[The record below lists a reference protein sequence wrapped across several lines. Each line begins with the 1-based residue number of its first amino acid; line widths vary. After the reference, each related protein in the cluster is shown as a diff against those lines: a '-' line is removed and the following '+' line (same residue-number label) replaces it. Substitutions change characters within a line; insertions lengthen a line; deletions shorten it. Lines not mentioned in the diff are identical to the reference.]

1 MDTLKSSQYSF
12 FLDPAVG
19 SFYSFLTS
27 PSRPMPGFAGK
38 EDFAKMKDE
47 LDQTLEE
54 HNLDLLQLF
63 YALAIDCDGFVVYCE
78 IGQDRLLVRGTTNS
92 PHVRFCC
99 GSFFNTKPTFTN
111 AGVCYTSNATIV
123 GKQASFQDRIKVW
136 VSMNYRDTP
145 GTDRSDLNS
154 MNSCLDFNATFV
166 ELSGNPRTKY
176 NCQGLSS
183 HFRHQNCSIGNYF
196 GYKPWPGLRPCKPD
210 DVISNPTIDFSES
223 VNQNSNCFEECHKVS
238 HKSSVTTSEIDIN
251 AFDKNIH
258 VANDPNQN
266 SFTAGGNESCGIVV
280 YFESF
285 DYQVNVMTRRTYL
298 DLFSQIG
305 GTIGLAIGASMI
317 TLFELTYF
325 FGKLL
330 NIVFKQCFGSY
341 DKARDAIIMVA
352 SCLIVLMLPIFIL
365 LQSLEFSSN
374 TKVTNSAEWSTAD
387 SMTYPNITV
396 SYGIDNDLAGY
407 MTFAVNP
414 NAQRYLK
421 FMEDEDNSTQTVT
434 TRLHQQS
441 QQLAAILNSKNLN
454 ILDLY
459 HKVAVR
465 CKDFIIYCE
474 MKAEI
479 YSNTNING
487 SPGQKTCCDIL
498 FDPKPTFGF
507 SGTCFTTN
515 VEIRET
521 FPSIFHSLKIWTYV
535 DSQNAPSFGI
545 PWKGTDAAER
555 NGIVW
560 AVTYN
565 NSPAVIMSHRPNKLS
580 SGTHASI
587 GLTKS
592 EIDRID
598 VPGGCL
604 KTNQTFTDLTG
615 MVNTKANCQGF
626 ANHFQFGKCSLAVFY
641 GYKTWK
647 SIPPCTPEDMVNQ
660 STPTATTETGGLLES
675 CLDDCNSIRYHFS
688 QSLTNLDLQTVKDF
702 VNSKSMRNEEGQMIY
717 QSP

>member
-1 MDTLKSSQYSF
+1 MALV
-12 FLDPAVG
+12 LDPAVG

-145 GTDRSDLNS
+145 EFKMKWKGSDAVERHGLVWTLTYLDNPAVLLSHDLHRSQTGITTLIGIRRVETDRSDLNS

-266 SFTAGGNESCGIVV
+266 SFTAGGNPNWRNDWFGHW
-280 YFESF
+280 SF
-285 DYQVNVMTRRTYL
+285 D
-298 DLFSQIG
+298 D
-305 GTIGLAIGASMI
+305 
-317 TLFELTYF
+317 
-325 FGKLL
+325 
-330 NIVFKQCFGSY
+330 
-341 DKARDAIIMVA
+341 
-352 SCLIVLMLPIFIL
+352 
-365 LQSLEFSSN
+365 
-374 TKVTNSAEWSTAD
+374 
-387 SMTYPNITV
+387 
-396 SYGIDNDLAGY
+396 
-407 MTFAVNP
+407 
-414 NAQRYLK
+414 
-421 FMEDEDNSTQTVT
+421 
-434 TRLHQQS
+434 
-441 QQLAAILNSKNLN
+441 
-454 ILDLY
+454 
-459 HKVAVR
+459 
-465 CKDFIIYCE
+465 
-474 MKAEI
+474 
-479 YSNTNING
+479 
-487 SPGQKTCCDIL
+487 
-498 FDPKPTFGF
+498 
-507 SGTCFTTN
+507 
-515 VEIRET
+515 
-521 FPSIFHSLKIWTYV
+521 
-535 DSQNAPSFGI
+535 
-545 PWKGTDAAER
+545 
-555 NGIVW
+555 
-560 AVTYN
+560 
-565 NSPAVIMSHRPNKLS
+565 
-580 SGTHASI
+580 
-587 GLTKS
+587 
-592 EIDRID
+592 
-598 VPGGCL
+598 
-604 KTNQTFTDLTG
+604 
-615 MVNTKANCQGF
+615 
-626 ANHFQFGKCSLAVFY
+626 HFV
-641 GYKTWK
+641 
-647 SIPPCTPEDMVNQ
+647 
-660 STPTATTETGGLLES
+660 
-675 CLDDCNSIRYHFS
+675 
-688 QSLTNLDLQTVKDF
+688 
-702 VNSKSMRNEEGQMIY
+702 
-717 QSP
+717 

>member
-1 MDTLKSSQYSF
+1 MIDFGSLGISKRSKGTPNVQDTGISH
-12 FLDPAVG
+12 
-19 SFYSFLTS
+19 S
-27 PSRPMPGFAGK
+27 PSSDVFFSSK
-38 EDFAKMKDE
+38 ELGIKWIE
-47 LDQTLEE
+47 
-54 HNLDLLQLF
+54 DLASYSSLHGVGWYH
-63 YALAIDCDGFVVYCE
+63 YA
-78 IGQDRLLVRGTTNS
+78 
-92 PHVRFCC
+92 
-99 GSFFNTKPTFTN
+99 
-111 AGVCYTSNATIV
+111 
-123 GKQASFQDRIKVW
+123 
-136 VSMNYRDTP
+136 
-145 GTDRSDLNS
+145 
-154 MNSCLDFNATFV
+154 
-166 ELSGNPRTKY
+166 
-176 NCQGLSS
+176 SS
-183 HFRHQNCSIGNYF
+183 
-196 GYKPWPGLRPCKPD
+196 K
-210 DVISNPTIDFSES
+210 
-223 VNQNSNCFEECHKVS
+223 
-238 HKSSVTTSEIDIN
+238 
-251 AFDKNIH
+251 
-258 VANDPNQN
+258 
-266 SFTAGGNESCGIVV
+266 
-280 YFESF
+280 
-285 DYQVNVMTRRTYL
+285 
-298 DLFSQIG
+298 
-305 GTIGLAIGASMI
+305 
-317 TLFELTYF
+317 
-325 FGKLL
+325 
-330 NIVFKQCFGSY
+330 VFK
-341 DKARDAIIMVA
+341 AIIMVA

-396 SYGIDNDLAGY
+396 CHPKYFNSDLLRAYGIDNDLAGY

-641 GYKTWK
+641 GYK
-647 SIPPCTPEDMVNQ
+647 
-660 STPTATTETGGLLES
+660 
-675 CLDDCNSIRYHFS
+675 
-688 QSLTNLDLQTVKDF
+688 
-702 VNSKSMRNEEGQMIY
+702 
-717 QSP
+717 